1 MPGRSV
7 DIAIA
12 QCRNRRYS
20 FIICRFAPPPGGRV
34 NRMSL
39 LRYLHL
45 DVFAATA
52 GGGNHLGVVI
62 GADAWTTTA
71 MQRFA
76 RWTALVETT
85 FLLPPTD
92 PRASYRVRIFTPHK
106 EIPFAGHPSIGSAH
120 AALETGLATPV
131 DGLLWQECDA
141 GVLPIRVEGHAD
153 RRELLLQSPGERV
166 LLTGRDAHPLLAA
179 TLAGIACGTL
189 PPALVDGGRRW
200 WLAEMADEAGLR
212 AWQPDHAAILA
223 LAQASDSMGL
233 CAFARAAQ
241 GERQLV
247 VRAFPAGVGIVEDPA
262 SGAANGLIAAYI
274 ADAEPDGP
282 LARGYQVSQGREI
295 GHDAQLIVRID
306 GDAIWVGGRSHIVID
321 GSLAWSP

>member
-1 MPGRSV
+1 MNP
-7 DIAIA
+7 
-12 QCRNRRYS
+12 
-20 FIICRFAPPPGGRV
+20 
-34 NRMSL
+34 

-52 GGGNHLGVVI
+52 GGGNHLGVVL
-62 GADAWTTTA
+62 GADDWDTLA

-92 PRASYRVRIFTPHK
+92 LRASYRVRIFTPQK

-120 AALETGLATPV
+120 AVLESGLATPV
-131 DGLLWQECDA
+131 DGLLWQECEA
-141 GVLPIRVEGHAD
+141 GVLPIRVQGNGVQ
-153 RRELLLQSPGERV
+153 RQLLLQSPGERV

-179 TLAGIACGTL
+179 TLAGIECGAL

-200 WLAEMADEAGLR
+200 WLAEVADETSLR
-212 AWQPDHAAILA
+212 KWQPDHAAILA

-274 ADAEPDGP
+274 IHAEPNGP

-295 GHDAQLIVRID
+295 GHDAQLIVHID
-306 GDAIWVGGRSHIVID
+306 SDAIWVGGRSHIVVD

>member
-1 MPGRSV
+1 MAS
-7 DIAIA
+7 
-12 QCRNRRYS
+12 
-20 FIICRFAPPPGGRV
+20 
-34 NRMSL
+34 

-45 DVFAATA
+45 DVFAATL

-62 GADAWTTTA
+62 GADGWSDQA

-92 PRASYRVRIFTPHK
+92 PKASYRVRIFTPYK

-120 AALETGLATPV
+120 AVLACGLAETR
-131 DGLLWQECDA
+131 DGLLWQECGA
-141 GVLPIRVEGHAD
+141 GVLPIRVEGNGPG
-153 RRELLLQSPGERV
+153 RELLLQSPGERV
-166 LLTGRDAHPLLAA
+166 LDTGPAAHPLLPAA
-179 TLAGIACGTL
+179 LSGIELGTL

-200 WLAEMADEAGLR
+200 WLAEVADEASLR
-212 AWQPDHAAILA
+212 AWQPDHAAIGA

-233 CAFARAAQ
+233 CAFARS
-241 GERQLV
+241 GHPDYQLV
-247 VRAFPAGVGIVEDPA
+247 VRALPSGVGIVEDPA

-274 ADAEPDGP
+274 AHAEPHGM

-295 GHDAQLIVRID
+295 GHDARLIVRID
-306 GDAIWVGGRSHIVID
+306 GTSIWVGGRSHTVVD
-321 GSLAWSP
+321 GTLEWDPQG